1 MKNKIMFIV
10 PSMRGGGSERVISIL
25 LKYLSRTKYDI
36 ILVLLKNEGKY
47 LDDLPND
54 IKIIDL
60 NVRKARFSIFKIRNA
75 IKRFE
80 PDIVFSTLG
89 HLNLLISMIRPFL
102 SKKIKFIARES
113 NTVSI
118 QNKQEKYP
126 NLFNFLYKFFYN
138 NFDLI
143 VCQSNYMKNDLINN
157 YDIKNAK
164 IVVINNPVDTEY
176 IKKMLKKSNQLFLDK
191 NKVNL
196 LAVGRLSKQK
206 GYDLLLQA
214 LSKLDKK
221 FHLTILGEG
230 NEEIYLKALAKT
242 LKIQNQVLFMAFQE
256 NPYKYMSQ
264 ADLYILSSRYEGFPN
279 VVLEAHTCGTPVVAF
294 DCPGGTSE
302 IIENGVN
309 GFLCQCGK
317 VDALVEKINKA
328 SLQRFDKN
336 KIKNL
341 TVNKY
346 DVNIII
352 TYYEKVLL

>member
-1 MKNKIMFIV
+1 MFIV